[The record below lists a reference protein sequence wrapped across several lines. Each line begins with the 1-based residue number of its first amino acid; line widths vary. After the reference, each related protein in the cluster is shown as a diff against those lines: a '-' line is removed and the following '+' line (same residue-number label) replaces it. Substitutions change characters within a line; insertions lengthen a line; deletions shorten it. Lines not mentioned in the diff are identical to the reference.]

1 MCFRPDLVPNMNR
14 FSVATSYVLV
24 EGVKKRKK
32 KKKSFYSSAVFSCLS
47 ILVFPSCH
55 VSDN

>member
-32 KKKSFYSSAVFSCLS
+32 KKKKFLLQCSVFMPQHTC
-47 ILVFPSCH
+47 VP
-55 VSDN
+55 